1 MATGL
6 LPPGIDPQS
15 PGYVGG
21 MAMPGM
27 PAPMNPVGE
36 LLSATNPV
44 IGMLLQAA
52 SVLGINPYQ
61 LASAVTQDPEGAAGV
76 LDGAGVP
83 GPDAAAAAGGDPAL
97 GEALVG
103 SQAAGPASIDLLP
116 AEGGAGVVPGAN
128 TPGGQ
133 GGETLRSVLSGVVAP
148 KPPTPPQLGTP
159 GVPQPRGIDGPT
171 LDALVQS
178 ALRVAQPQAQAMTLD
193 KAIRR

>member
-1 MATGL
+1 M
-6 LPPGIDPQS
+6 
-15 PGYVGG
+15 
-21 MAMPGM
+21 
-27 PAPMNPVGE
+27 
-36 LLSATNPV
+36 
-44 IGMLLQAA
+44 
-52 SVLGINPYQ
+52 
-61 LASAVTQDPEGAAGV
+61 

-103 SQAAGPASIDLLP
+103 SQPKDYVDDPTMPMSRIVPGVGDAAAASGNVAAGPASIDLLP